1 MTSEQTLLGGK
12 PLCRNLKGGP
22 CFWTNKRFSQFSQT
36 VVLLQQEGFLMGI
49 GFIATGNWTGH

>member
-1 MTSEQTLLGGK
+1 MSQFNGRSMLLD
-12 PLCRNLKGGP
+12 
-22 CFWTNKRFSQFSQT
+22 NKRFSQFSQT